1 MPALALDQRLL
12 NGEEAHRPLCLPD
25 QEIALETLE
34 RRRDRTGL
42 KTGGCYQVFDRNAAC
57 FGNPVIYGPIQI
69 FLTHTYSFFRAD
81 RYSYSCTARTVPALW
96 AGIRAGLHEVWWE
109 PSMVDYVELAELAD
123 SLFEASDDDDELLA
137 KILDTLDEETRGALL
152 SSDFLNAYQVF
163 YYYFRETPDELTK
176 ERLQLHAA
184 SDLARGIVIDEVD
197 IYEVV
202 FSLEGGE
209 PVVILTDGENTLAR
223 FSGPEA
229 YAKIALYMDECL

>member
-1 MPALALDQRLL
+1 M
-12 NGEEAHRPLCLPD
+12 
-25 QEIALETLE
+25 T
-34 RRRDRTGL
+34 
-42 KTGGCYQVFDRNAAC
+42 
-57 FGNPVIYGPIQI
+57 
-69 FLTHTYSFFRAD
+69 
-81 RYSYSCTARTVPALW
+81 
-96 AGIRAGLHEVWWE
+96 
-109 PSMVDYVELAELAD
+109 DYMELAELAD

-137 KILDTLDEETRGALL
+137 KMLDTLDEETRGALL

-209 PVVILTDGENTLAR
+209 PVVLITDGENTLAR
-223 FSGPEA
+223 FSGAEA
-229 YAKIALYMDECL
+229 YAKIALYMEECL